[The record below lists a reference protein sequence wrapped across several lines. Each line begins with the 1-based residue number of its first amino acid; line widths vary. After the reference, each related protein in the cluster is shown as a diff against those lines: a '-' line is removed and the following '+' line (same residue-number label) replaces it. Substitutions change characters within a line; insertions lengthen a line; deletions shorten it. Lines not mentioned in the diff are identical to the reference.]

1 MRYEKSEILILTTPQ
16 DSINQF
22 KLPPKNNK
30 ALIFLQILIH
40 RLTYESQIKQL
51 LKDTIVN

>member
-1 MRYEKSEILILTTPQ
+1 MRYEKSEILILTTPKN
-16 DSINQF
+16 SINQF